1 MEVAISAIAG
11 DLINRLMSFLMKK
24 YTESICTHDK
34 TKRLQE
40 LLIRVRVV
48 VEEADGRC
56 ITNPTMLTQLNML
69 AKSMYRGYYMLDMIK
84 YESSDDEEVRR
95 LSTVSVTLK
104 RSCTVLGN
112 TGGPAAD
119 NELEIVLKNLESAI
133 SNMNE
138 FLVLLLG
145 CERVCRRPY
154 DSYLYADNFMF
165 GRHAE
170 KQQVINILLQNHGHQ
185 SCPLVLPIIGG
196 CRVGKKALVSHVCGD
211 ERIRSYFSSVLY
223 INGDS
228 IQGIEDA
235 MFCKVRTLIV
245 VEFFT
250 DMDEE
255 DWVKFYSTASQMTA
269 AGSKVIIISRIEKL
283 ARFGTVKAIHLNSL
297 SQEEYS
303 YLFKML
309 AFGSIDERHHP
320 KMAAVANDL
329 AVVLGGSLITANVIA
344 DLLRSNLNLQFW
356 LRILRRFGGM
366 VKNNLSK
373 YGEHPKDIIEKE
385 QPIDITRFASSCPS
399 RLRLM
404 PPRVERRNDADPNK
418 NRPSMLFRD
427 LIAGCKA
434 IPDGDFELV
443 TWESRIP
450 PYTKY
455 VQSVAAFADDTKNG
469 PATFTR
475 KRPFSC

>member
-84 YESSDDEEVRR
+84 YESSDDEE
-95 LSTVSVTLK
+95 
-104 RSCTVLGN
+104 
-112 TGGPAAD
+112 
-119 NELEIVLKNLESAI
+119 
-133 SNMNE
+133 
-138 FLVLLLG
+138 
-145 CERVCRRPY
+145 
-154 DSYLYADNFMF
+154 
-165 GRHAE
+165 
-170 KQQVINILLQNHGHQ
+170 QVINILLQNHGHQ